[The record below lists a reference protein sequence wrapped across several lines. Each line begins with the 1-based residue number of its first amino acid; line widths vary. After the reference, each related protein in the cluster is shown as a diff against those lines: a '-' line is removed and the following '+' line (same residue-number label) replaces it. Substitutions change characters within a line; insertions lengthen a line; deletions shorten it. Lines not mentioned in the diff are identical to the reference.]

1 VICEPTRTKW
11 WGTGRRSPRVEDWL
25 QIPLRGKWHVDSGAV
40 GVGEGTRAARRAVC
54 QGSRD
59 GSSRKKKI
67 NLIIA
72 VARAGEGQQI
82 PRPSPMVPSWHTK
95 KEKGR
100 FGVGAGLR
108 GQIPDRSPIFRRPGG
123 PSKAPLAYRPT
134 SSLPNPPG
142 QVKKEKEKGRFGVG
156 AELRGQVL
164 DRPPI
169 LRGSVGP
176 SKAPLADRPTSSLP
190 NPPGQ
195 VKKKE
200 KGRFGVGAELRGQ
213 ILDRPPIRRGSV
225 GPSKAP
231 LAYRPTSSL
240 PNPPG

>member
-1 VICEPTRTKW
+1 VICEPTRPKW
-11 WGTGRRSPRVEDWL
+11 WGTGRRSPRIQDLL

-40 GVGEGTRAARRAVC
+40 GVGEGTRAGGQCAKDRATAR
-54 QGSRD
+54 GE
-59 GSSRKKKI
+59 KI

-108 GQIPDRSPIFRRPGG
+108 GQILDRPPILKRSVG

-142 QVKKEKEKGRFGVG
+142 QVKRKKG
-156 AELRGQVL
+156 
-164 DRPPI
+164 
-169 LRGSVGP
+169 
-176 SKAPLADRPTSSLP
+176 
-190 NPPGQ
+190 
-195 VKKKE
+195 
-200 KGRFGVGAELRGQ
+200 
-213 ILDRPPIRRGSV
+213 
-225 GPSKAP
+225 
-231 LAYRPTSSL
+231 
-240 PNPPG
+240 

>member
-1 VICEPTRTKW
+1 MSK
-11 WGTGRRSPRVEDWL
+11 TGYRYPSVASGMLTQAQWAWERGRAPRGRQCAKDRATAH
-25 QIPLRGKWHVDSGAV
+25 RG
-40 GVGEGTRAARRAVC
+40 
-54 QGSRD
+54 
-59 GSSRKKKI
+59 KKI

-142 QVKKEKEKGRFGVG
+142 QVSAFKEFVVQVG
-156 AELRGQVL
+156 IVRAARVPSPTWLR
-164 DRPPI
+164 
-169 LRGSVGP
+169 
-176 SKAPLADRPTSSLP
+176 P
-190 NPPGQ
+190 NANTEEEPRY
-195 VKKKE
+195 VH
-200 KGRFGVGAELRGQ
+200 
-213 ILDRPPIRRGSV
+213 
-225 GPSKAP
+225 
-231 LAYRPTSSL
+231 
-240 PNPPG
+240 